1 MKKFDRVYKHYDNF
15 IKLFNLDKKGEI
27 KDILELKGEEI
38 VLDIGGG
45 TGKLA
50 EYICE
55 DCKIVYVLD
64 ESKGMLSKVEEN
76 ARVVPILGDVL
87 DINFE
92 NNSIDIVI
100 ISDVLHHIENQQRLI
115 EETYRILKK
124 NGKLIILDFEKNHI
138 KTKILKAFE
147 FTLFG
152 KLYFRTSKDVVN
164 LISGKFTITKFID
177 KKYFFII
184 RGEKNA

>member
-15 IKLFNLDKKGEI
+15 IKLFNLNKMDEI
-27 KDILELKGEEI
+27 KDVLELQGEEI

-50 EYICE
+50 EYICK

-64 ESKGMLSKVEEN
+64 ESKGMLTKVEAN
-76 ARVVPILGDVL
+76 TRVAPVLGDAL
-87 DINFE
+87 NTNFE
-92 NNSIDIVI
+92 NNSMDIVI
-100 ISDVLHHIENQQRLI
+100 LSDILHHIENQQRLI
-115 EETYRILKK
+115 EEIHRVLKK

-152 KLYFRTSKDVVN
+152 RLYFRTSKDVIN

>member
-15 IKLFNLDKKGEI
+15 IKLFNLNKMDEI

-50 EYICE
+50 EYISD
-55 DCKIVYVLD
+55 DCKLIYVLD
-64 ESKGMLSKVEEN
+64 ESKGMLTKVEAN
-76 ARVVPILGDVL
+76 TRVVPVLGDGL
-87 DINFE
+87 NTNFD
-92 NNSIDIVI
+92 NNSMDIVI
-100 ISDVLHHIENQQRLI
+100 LSDILHHIEDQQRLI
-115 EETYRILKK
+115 EEIYRVLKK
-124 NGKLIILDFEKNHI
+124 NGKLIILEFEKKHL
-138 KTKILKAFE
+138 KTKILRAFE

-152 KLYFRTSKDVVN
+152 KLYFRTSKDVIN
-164 LISGKFTITKFID
+164 LISDKFTITKFID